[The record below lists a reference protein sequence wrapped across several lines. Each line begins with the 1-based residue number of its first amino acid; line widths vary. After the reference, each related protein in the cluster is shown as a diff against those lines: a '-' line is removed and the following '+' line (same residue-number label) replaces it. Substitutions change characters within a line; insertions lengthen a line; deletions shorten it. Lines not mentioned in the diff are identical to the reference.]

1 MPWRRTAR
9 QPPVWIRPFGVSTVA
24 DFLAD
29 LQAQKSH
36 ILYPLLLLVRAFF
49 QANSKHLGTL
59 LTILLYGRFHCVL
72 CTRAGACPHHYTSS
86 SSPPHT
92 TTGRFVHHRHR
103 PRVHLPHTVVHPPFL
118 KSVVLGRV
126 TWKEITQKSDPLFLL
141 AWPWFMIFVWLST
154 SSLW

>member
-1 MPWRRTAR
+1 MQTT
-9 QPPVWIRPFGVSTVA
+9 VFLKLYFFFGNKDHYVYAVA
-24 DFLAD
+24 AD
-29 LQAQKSH
+29 RKAASRLDSS
-36 ILYPLLLLVRAFF
+36 LR
-49 QANSKHLGTL
+49 SKHSSGLPRRPTSAKVSH
-59 LTILLYGRFHCVL
+59 TIAPTTTSTRFLSSQQQAFGYTTYYTTIRSIPLCVL

-126 TWKEITQKSDPLFLL
+126 T
-141 AWPWFMIFVWLST
+141 
-154 SSLW
+154 

>member
-1 MPWRRTAR
+1 MQTTVFLKLYFFSGIKITMCMPWRRTAK

-36 ILYPLLLLVRAFF
+36 ILLLLRAFF

-59 LTILLYGRFHCVL
+59 LTSTTIRSIPLCVL

-92 TTGRFVHHRHR
+92 TTGRFVHHRRCR

-126 TWKEITQKSDPLFLL
+126 T
-141 AWPWFMIFVWLST
+141 
-154 SSLW
+154 